1 MRQNPWAFAV
11 TAAALAVLGGCVTG
25 NSGTPGSFTTGNPTA
40 NSATDNATAGTPAQQ
55 KALARYLAYAGPPI
69 PYFAWVGRLFS
80 WEPLSM
86 DQLVVQVTPGNDY
99 YLLKVWP
106 PCDLRMVITGVGISS
121 LSSTVYAHGD
131 SVTLHTG
138 SSSGLE
144 RCPIDEIRRIDY
156 KGMKA
161 DLKAQSAAAKVAQ

>member
-1 MRQNPWAFAV
+1 MRQNPRAFAA
-11 TAAALAVLGGCVTG
+11 TAAALAVLGGCATG
-25 NSGTPGSFTTGNPTA
+25 SSGTPGSATGNPTA
-40 NSATDNATAGTPAQQ
+40 NSARDNSATGTPAQQ
-55 KALARYLAYAGPPI
+55 EALARYLAYAGPPI
-69 PYFAWVGRLFS
+69 PYFGWVGRLFS

-106 PCDLRMVITGVGISS
+106 PCDLRMVTTGIGISS

-156 KGMKA
+156 KRMKA
-161 DLKAQSAAAKVAQ
+161 DLKAQPAAAKLAQ